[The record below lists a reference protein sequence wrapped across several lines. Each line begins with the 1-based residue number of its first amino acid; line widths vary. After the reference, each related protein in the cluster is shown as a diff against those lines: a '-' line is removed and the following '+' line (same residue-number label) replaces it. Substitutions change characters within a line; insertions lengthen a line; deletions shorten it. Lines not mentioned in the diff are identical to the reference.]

1 MNISTVRGA
10 LLVSS
15 AIVCAAVSPA
25 RAEAQVRQF
34 SIEAQSADTAI
45 SQLGRQGGIQIVA
58 ARRVTRAVRT
68 NAVRGEMRAEEAL
81 TRLLAGTGLTA
92 QRTGPT
98 SFAII
103 SRTPSPTPPGGGV
116 PTSSAAAAPNQTA
129 LAQRVPA
136 AAAEPQ
142 DGGQEAFA
150 TEEAI
155 VVTGFRGS
163 LAKAQDLKRRAINLT
178 ESILAEDMA
187 KMPDLNLS
195 ESIQRLPGVAISRE
209 GGEGRNITLRGFSP
223 DFTRTTLNGMEVPAS
238 SDGLDSGGF
247 TINAGRAFDFHVFA
261 SELFNRID
269 VQKTQRASIEEGGI
283 AGTVDLYS
291 AKPFDFKGFHIV
303 GSAQGG
309 YNQMTRKV
317 DPRATL
323 MISDTFAND
332 TIGILL
338 SAAYSKRTVY
348 QEGFASVRWTSPFV
362 NGDSWADTNP
372 TVTGTPTNCGA
383 ADRLD
388 CLWAPRLPR
397 ADFFGNDQKRLGLTG
412 SLQVKPV
419 DGMKISFDVL
429 YSQLDN
435 DRYNYNSMEWLLTHG
450 TAGNFVGQTPLSFTI
465 APDGKQLIAA
475 AFNDVTSWYESRHQ
489 TSTSRFQQYVLSG
502 DYQLSDTLRFDAMVG
517 TARDAADRSEL
528 RFYARSV
535 PHYYA
540 YDYRDSVDVAKVS
553 YGNYDPNNVANFI
566 DATTAANRLNNVVK
580 DNFTAK
586 ANLVF
591 ERGAF
596 TAQLGVAHNRRL
608 VRYSEAQGDLPGFAP
623 QKYLTSFPIAH
634 FGDGVVDG
642 GLPTFAVI
650 DFDKIASSGL
660 ISSNYPANVGA
671 GWEVTEKTT
680 GGYGEVSGEIPIG
693 AMKLRLDGGVRYVR
707 TDVGSS
713 AVIGT
718 SPVTVDRHYDNLL
731 PSFNAALNITPDL
744 VARFAYARSM
754 TRPGL
759 AALNIAAPVFEYTTR
774 TVSNLGDPNLKP
786 YLSNDFDLGLE
797 WYFGKGGLIAIG
809 GFKKNI
815 VSSLTT
821 SVVQQAVP
829 TEFWAAIYADPRY
842 SPSYN
847 ADPKTAQ
854 YTFYKTVNSPGGN
867 SVTGFEAT
875 LNLPFTFLP
884 GLLSNLGFASNYT
897 HVSAR
902 DSTGLSP
909 NSYNFTGYYD
919 TGKMGLRVSVNKR
932 DDYLLS
938 EPGGNGHVQERKY
951 GPTQVD
957 LSAYYN
963 LTKRLSLNVQGINI
977 TNEKERIYG
986 TGDGSQY
993 LVREFSKTGAQWFV
1007 GARYQF

>member
-1 MNISTVRGA
+1 MNISTLRGA
-10 LLVSS
+10 LFASS
-15 AIVCAAVSPA
+15 AIVCMAASPV
-25 RAEAQVRQF
+25 RAEAQTRQF
-34 SIEAQSADTAI
+34 SIEAQSAETAI
-45 SQLGRQGGIQIVA
+45 SQLGRQGDIQIIA
-58 ARRVTRAVRT
+58 ARRVTRTVRT
-68 NAVRGEMRAEEAL
+68 NAVRGEMSVDEAL
-81 TRLLAGTGLTA
+81 ARLLAGTGLA
-92 QRTGPT
+92 AKRTGPL
-98 SFAII
+98 SYAIVVK
-103 SRTPSPTPPGGGV
+103 TTPPAPRPGH
-116 PTSSAAAAPNQTA
+116 TSASAPVAGASAAASVQAAPASSDAPSSSQD
-129 LAQRVPA
+129 
-136 AAAEPQ
+136 EPVA
-142 DGGQEAFA
+142 GGE
-150 TEEAI
+150 I

-163 LAKAQDLKRRAINLT
+163 LEKAQDLKRRAINVT

-247 TINAGRAFDFHVFA
+247 TLNAGRAFDFHVFA

-291 AKPFDFKGFHIV
+291 AKPFDFKGFHV
-303 GSAQGG
+303 VASAQGG
-309 YNQMTRKV
+309 YNAMTRKV
-317 DPRATL
+317 DPRATVML
-323 MISDTFAND
+323 SDTFADD

-372 TVTGTPTNCGA
+372 TVSGTPTNCGA

-412 SLQVKPV
+412 SIQVKPV
-419 DGMKISFDVL
+419 EGMKISFDAL
-429 YSQLDN
+429 FSQLDN
-435 DRYNYNSMEWLLTHG
+435 DRYSYNSMEWLLTHG
-450 TAGNFVGQTPLSFTI
+450 PAGNFVGQTPVSFTI
-465 APDGKQLIAA
+465 APNGKDLIAA
-475 AFNDVTSWYESRHQ
+475 SFNDITSWYESRHQ
-489 TSTSRFQQYVLSG
+489 TSKSKFQQYVLSG
-502 DYQLSDTLRFDAMVG
+502 DYQLSDTLKLDAMVG
-517 TARDAADRSEL
+517 KARDTADRTEL
-528 RFYARSV
+528 RFYSRST
-535 PHYYA
+535 PHFYS
-540 YDYRDSVDVAKVS
+540 YDYRDSIDVARVG
-553 YGNYDPNNVANFI
+553 YGNYDPNNVNNFI
-566 DATTAANRLNNVVK
+566 DAITAANRLNNVVK

-586 ANLVF
+586 ANLTF
-591 ERGAF
+591 EKGAF

-608 VRYSEAQGDLPGFAP
+608 VSYSEGQGNLPGFAP
-623 QKYLTSFPIAH
+623 KNYLTAFPIAH

-650 DFDKIASSGL
+650 DFDAIANSGL
-660 ISSNYPANVGA
+660 ISTSYTTNTGA
-671 GWEVTEKTT
+671 GWKVVEKTT
-680 GGYGEVSGEIPIG
+680 GGYGELTGEVFLG

-707 TDVGSS
+707 TDVSSS
-713 AVIGT
+713 ATIAG
-718 SPVTVDRHYDNLL
+718 SPVTIERHYDNFL

-759 AALNIAAPVFEYTTR
+759 ASLNIAAPVFEYTTR

-786 YLSNDFDLGLE
+786 YLSNDFDIGLE

-809 GFKKNI
+809 GFKKDI
-815 VSSLTT
+815 ASSLTT
-821 SVVQQAVP
+821 SVVQQSVP
-829 TEFWAAIYADPRY
+829 REYWAAIYADPRY

-847 ADPKTAQ
+847 ADPATAQ
-854 YTFYKTVNSPGGN
+854 YTFYKTVNTSGGN

-963 LTKRLSLNVQGINI
+963 VTKRLSLNVQGINI